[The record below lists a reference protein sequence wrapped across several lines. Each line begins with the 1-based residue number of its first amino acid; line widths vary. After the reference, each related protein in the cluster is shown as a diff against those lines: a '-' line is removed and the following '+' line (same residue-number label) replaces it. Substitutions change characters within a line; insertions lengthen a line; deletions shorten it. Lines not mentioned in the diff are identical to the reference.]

1 MAGVNSSQRDE
12 ALKKIS
18 GSAVP
23 LSDAWGDSVGLNLY
37 SRAAAAIADAQKEVY
52 DIIKRLYDSVQ
63 GDFVQECLEIDKLT
77 IEFR

>member
-18 GSAVP
+18 DSVVP
-23 LSDAWGDSVGLNLY
+23 LPDFWGDSVGLNLH
-37 SRAAAAIADAQKEVY
+37 SRAAAAIADAQKKVY
-52 DIIKRLYDSVQ
+52 DIIKSLYDSVQ
-63 GDFVQECLEIDKLT
+63 CDFVQDCLEIDELT